1 MSVSRFIAPKKLVDS
16 SWDHLYTPKNLG
28 DKRRIY
34 GASEDRKP
42 DPAGTRDHARP
53 LGNRPRKRTDRTA
66 KTQTRSRLHH
76 RSDHAQYP
84 RTEREGEADTEEP
97 RLFLQTCRES
107 QTGRRQTRHRRGR
120 SSVRWFG

>member
-16 SWDHLYTPKNLG
+16 SWAHLYIPKNLG

-53 LGNRPRKRTDRTA
+53 VGNGPRKRTDRTA
-66 KTQTRSRLHH
+66 KTQTRSRLRH
-76 RSDHAQYP
+76 RSDHDHYP
-84 RTEREGEADTEEP
+84 RTERKREP
-97 RLFLQTCRES
+97 DAEKRRLFRQTCRES
-107 QTGRRQTRHRRGR
+107 QTGRGQTHYRCGR
-120 SSVRWFG
+120 SSFRWFG